1 MKTLRQATILELVTN
16 ERIPSQELLRQR
28 LVGRGFDVTQAT
40 LSRDIKELGLVKR
53 AVDGGYQRPDGE
65 APRPAAA
72 EASLR
77 RTARE
82 FLRGCEVVQ
91 NLIVLRTD
99 PGRAQILAVDI
110 DQVALP
116 DIVGTIG
123 GDDTILVVTRDLQ
136 RAQAV
141 ARRLEEWA
149 GRGVERGGRRKV
161 SV

>member
-1 MKTLRQATILELVTN
+1 MKSLRQAAILELVSN
-16 ERIPSQELLRQR
+16 ERIPNQELLRQR

-53 AVDGGYQRPDGE
+53 SADGSYQRTNGE
-65 APRPAAA
+65 ATRPAAA

-110 DQVALP
+110 DRVALP

-123 GDDTILVVTRDLQ
+123 GDDTILVVTRDPQHALS
-136 RAQAV
+136 V

-149 GRGVERGGRRKV
+149 GRR
-161 SV
+161 